1 MKRIIEKPIKP
12 EYKPHRTFKT
22 KEIAEMLGL
31 TTSYINMLA
40 RKLGVEYHLT
50 KTGKIQ
56 NNVYDYAGYAAIKQ
70 HVDAI
75 RGEKE
80 KQTEKKTTAPKLTLE
95 ELQKLHPL
103 VTNPKWFNIN
113 QWPDTVPNCMEND

>member
-1 MKRIIEKPIKP
+1 MKRKIEKPIKP

-22 KEIAEMLGL
+22 KEIAEKLGL

-70 HVDAI
+70 HVDMI
-75 RGEKE
+75 REEK
-80 KQTEKKTTAPKLTLE
+80 KRQAEKKTTAPKLTLE

-103 VTNPKWFNIN
+103 VTDTRWLKLSE
-113 QWPDTVPNCMEND
+113 WPDIRIDDPDE